1 MNKIGKYSGNRR
13 IDTSSFDEPDPD
25 DEKTFQRW
33 LGGER
38 EVTAKRFLR
47 ICKTNISHTTDPNN
61 IVIHMVGKSHIDC
74 AWMWR
79 FEQTRKK
86 AQITFKKAILH
97 SRLFPNTFCFAL
109 SQPILLEWIKADD
122 PSLFN
127 EIKQMVKNG
136 NIELVGGSYV
146 EPDCMMPSGESF
158 IRQRLYGMHF
168 LLKNFNVLPSVEWFL
183 DSFGYN
189 RGLPQILA
197 KTGAKFIWTN
207 KMTWNR
213 DTIFPFVNFWWQSPN
228 GNRILAANFW
238 ENESVFGDW
247 DRFQIGRHLLK
258 REGRKIWDYNLDY
271 STLKEHVDEKICPVV
286 GFFFGIG
293 DGGHGP
299 THKEVALANAMAKEK
314 IFRWSRVES
323 FFNEINTYSDRFP
336 IWNDEL
342 YLETHRGCFSNHAL
356 VKRQNRK
363 YENLL
368 NSLEMAALLIK
379 LTNSNYIY
387 PMEEF
392 QNLWKTVLKNQFHDV
407 LPGSSI
413 PEVYDEVYD
422 DWELQNAKIKSIYKE
437 FSSKL
442 AIEKKYSNLNKTVN
456 LVLFNPHTWETDY
469 RLFIPIYIFNKIP
482 ELDDNGRPLY
492 AELEISNKIYICQP
506 ISADPIETIDSRQ
519 AGWWTII
526 NLNPISL
533 TRAKI
538 TILDKKKSEKIQKNY
553 KIEVSDTR
561 IANDQIKLK
570 IDPKTGTFIELNAK
584 NVNNERNLF
593 KGHSS
598 NLTYGFLDDDK
609 KDPAWNLTPEYWK
622 YPKNYEHDK
631 DVKIRI
637 CESGPIF
644 GTLEISK
651 TIGISNV
658 VQKIRIFTNRKEIF
672 IDYITDWKE
681 EHVMLKVSYNTS
693 TNAEIVVADATY
705 CAGSS
710 KTKPEVPCDIARF
723 EKICHE
729 YCDLSTPD
737 NTWGFAILNEGKY
750 AYDAN
755 GGDLRLTM
763 LRSCLY
769 PPPSPE
775 AWVNQERKENEQ
787 NYGHSVPKFSGLG
800 PMMCRYALLPHKGG
814 ALINEDGSPNSI
826 VKRKAKEFN
835 MPILV
840 FPIND
845 HQVNDTTTLLNGKSF
860 AKVLNPNVFLGALK
874 FSEWKKDGTIIIR
887 FYEISG
893 FKTEASIQFNE
904 QFSERILKI
913 EPADLIEREIQ
924 DKCNWNSN
932 NCKLTF
938 ELNSFEIKTFKIY
951 IK

>member
-1 MNKIGKYSGNRR
+1 MNKIGKYSGNKRL
-13 IDTSSFDEPDPD
+13 DTSSFEEPDPD
-25 DEKTFQRW
+25 DEGTFQKW

-38 EVTAKRFLR
+38 EVTAKRRLR
-47 ICKTNISHTTDPNN
+47 ICKNNISHTTDPNN
-61 IVIHMVGKSHIDC
+61 VVIHMVGKSHIDC

-86 AQITFKKAILH
+86 AQVTFKKAILH
-97 SRLFPNTFCFAL
+97 SKLFPNTFCFAL
-109 SQPILLEWIKADD
+109 SQPILLEWIKTDD

-127 EIKQMVKNG
+127 EIKQTVKNA

-158 IRQRLYGMHF
+158 IRQRLYGLHF

-197 KTGAKFIWTN
+197 KTGAKYLWTN
-207 KMTWNR
+207 KMTWNL
-213 DTIFPFVNFWWQSPN
+213 DTIFPFVYFWWQSPD

-238 ENESVFGDW
+238 EDISVFGDW
-247 DRFQIGRHLLK
+247 DSFQIGRHLLK
-258 REGRKIWDYNLDY
+258 KDGRKIWDYSLDY
-271 STLKEHVDEKICPVV
+271 STLKEYVDEKICPIL
-286 GFFFGIG
+286 GFFFGMG

-323 FFNEINTYSDRFP
+323 FFKEINAYSDHFP
-336 IWNDEL
+336 VWNDEL
-342 YLETHRGCFSNHAL
+342 YLEKHRGCFSNHAL

-368 NSLEMAALLIK
+368 NSLEMAALLIN
-379 LTNSNYIY
+379 LTDSNYTY
-387 PMEEF
+387 PMDEF
-392 QNLWKTVLKNQFHDV
+392 QNLWKIVLKNQFHDV

-422 DWELQNAKIKSIYKE
+422 DWELQDAKIKAIYKE
-437 FSSKL
+437 ISSKL
-442 AIEKKYSNLNKTVN
+442 SNEKNTSNMNKTVH

-469 RLFIPIYIFNKIP
+469 RLFIPISIFNKLP
-482 ELDDNGRPLY
+482 ELDDIGRPHY

-506 ISADPIETIDSRQ
+506 ISADPIEIKDSRP

-538 TILDKKKSEKIQKNY
+538 TILDKKKSDKIQKNFE
-553 KIEVSDTR
+553 IEVSDTS
-561 IANDQIKLK
+561 IENDQIELR
-570 IDPKTGTFIELNAK
+570 IDPKNGAFIKLNARK
-584 NVNNERNLF
+584 IDIKRNLL
-593 KGHSS
+593 KGTSS

-631 DVKIRI
+631 DVKIRVVD
-637 CESGPIF
+637 SGPIF

-651 TIGISNV
+651 TVGISNV
-658 VQKIRIFTNRKEIF
+658 VQKIRLFTNRKEIF
-672 IDYITDWKE
+672 IDYITNWKE
-681 EHVMLKVSYNTS
+681 EHVMLKVLYNTS
-693 TNAEIVVADATY
+693 TNAENVVADAAY
-705 CAGSS
+705 CAISS
-710 KTKPEVPCDIARF
+710 KTKPEVPCDIARY

-729 YCDLSTPD
+729 YCDLSTSD
-737 NTWGFAILNEGKY
+737 NRWGFAILNEGKY
-750 AYDAN
+750 AYDVN
-755 GGDLRLTM
+755 GGKIKLTM

-769 PPPSPE
+769 PLPSPE

-787 NYGHSVPKFSGLG
+787 KYGHEVPKFSGLG
-800 PMMCRYALLPHKGG
+800 LIMCRYALLPHKGG
-814 ALINEDGSPNSI
+814 ALKNEDGSPNPI
-826 VKRKAKEFN
+826 VKSKAKEFN

-840 FPIND
+840 FPIDNK
-845 HQVNDTTTLLNGKSF
+845 QIIDTPNLLNGKPFLNIS
-860 AKVLNPNVFLGALK
+860 NPNVFLGALK
-874 FSEWKKDGTIIIR
+874 FNEWKKDGTIIIR
-887 FYEISG
+887 FYEVSG
-893 FKTEASIQFNE
+893 VQTEASIQFNKNL
-904 QFSERILKI
+904 SEIILKI
-913 EPADLIEREIQ
+913 EPTDLLERKIQ
-924 DKCNWNSN
+924 DKYNWNSY
-932 NCKLTF
+932 NCRLTF
-938 ELNSFEIKTFKIY
+938 ELNPFEIKTFKIQ
-951 IK
+951 I